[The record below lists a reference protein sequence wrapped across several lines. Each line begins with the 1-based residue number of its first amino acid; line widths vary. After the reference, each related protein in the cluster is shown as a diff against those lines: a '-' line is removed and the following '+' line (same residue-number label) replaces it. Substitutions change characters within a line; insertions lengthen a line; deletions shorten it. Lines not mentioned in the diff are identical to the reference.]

1 MKFLSAIL
9 ALAMGIAATAQ
20 PAQAQ
25 SAFRAGPD
33 ATTPLPPLIDRLRQ
47 GGLLLV
53 IRHERTEI
61 PSREDD
67 FGTPRT
73 DCLAQR
79 NLSAAGHA
87 GARETGAALRALG
100 IAVAEVRASPICRT
114 MDTARLM
121 FDRAVADERLMHDDP
136 PRGRTAAVADAD
148 IKAAARSVDLS
159 RGNVALVTHGGIIAK
174 AFGTAIS
181 EGGILIVER
190 RADGRFVALGHTT
203 GSDLGFPARARLADR

>member
-47 GGLLLV
+47 GGLILV

-79 NLSAAGHA
+79 NLSTAGHA
-87 GARETGAALRALG
+87 GARETGAALQALG

-174 AFGTAIS
+174 AFGTVIS